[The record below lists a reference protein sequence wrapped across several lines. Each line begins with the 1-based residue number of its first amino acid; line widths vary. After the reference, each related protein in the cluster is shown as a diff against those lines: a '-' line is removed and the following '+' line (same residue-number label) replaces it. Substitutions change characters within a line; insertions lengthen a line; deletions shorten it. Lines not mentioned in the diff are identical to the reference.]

1 MSSPETNGHLSSLS
15 NYEKWRLYTDGLIS
29 PDNFIDFGWYFLISA
44 ALQRRV
50 WTGPDHQRLY
60 PNIYVIPVAEPGIGK
75 GLVIKQVA
83 ELLKFH
89 KLPDPKSNKAIQ
101 GLKDVDRATMETVA
115 EIDYKTAQG
124 NIDDGEKKKSSKNKS
139 YDKPLLFPVAA
150 DATTYEA
157 LVKSVS
163 QAIRRINYYETNPT
177 TGNQEF
183 KVYTHSSISFCLEEI
198 SSLIRRR
205 TEDVIHFLIQA
216 YDCGDYIYDTKTQ
229 GKDRIKKCC
238 VSFFGGTTPGF
249 LQSTFDDRLLTEGFS
264 SRTFFIFASS
274 NRKSSLWIPDLTHQQ
289 KSSYADIQ
297 IHLEKLS
304 HLYGRVTVDEDALSE
319 LSKWWEES
327 QAKRVNTSPK
337 LLPYYSRKNIHFQ
350 KLALAIHFGES
361 TEMHLTIKPY
371 LRAIEILEKEEKNMH
386 LALGVDRA
394 NPLSIPAER
403 IWKDLLANGKKSR
416 KELLLDHWEELPNGG
431 DSLDEIIE
439 HLRIS
444 GKVRDFTEKMIDETE
459 KIYFDAIRKK

>member
-1 MSSPETNGHLSSLS
+1 MSQEESELS

-50 WTGPDHQRLY
+50 WLGPPHMQLY

-89 KLPDPKSNKAIQ
+89 KLPDPKSNGALRNVKDIDRQAMEAVAEADYKMAQ
-101 GLKDVDRATMETVA
+101 GLMDET
-115 EIDYKTAQG
+115 D
-124 NIDDGEKKKSSKNKS
+124 KKKKLRNKS
-139 YDKPLLFPVAA
+139 FEKPLLFPVAA

-157 LVKSVS
+157 LVKAVS
-163 QAIRRINYYETNPT
+163 QSIRRINYYEPNAK
-177 TGNQEF
+177 TGEQEL
-183 KVYTHSSISFCLEEI
+183 KVYTHSSIAFCLEEI

-205 TEDVIHFLIQA
+205 TEDVIHFMIQA

-264 SRTFFIFASS
+264 SRTFFVFASS
-274 NRKSSLWIPDLTHQQ
+274 NRKSTLWVPDLTPKQ
-289 KSSYADIQ
+289 KSAYVDIQ
-297 IHLEKLS
+297 LHLEKLS
-304 HLYGRVTVDEDALSE
+304 YLHGRVTVEQDALQE
-319 LSKWWEES
+319 LEKWWADT
-327 QAKRVNTSPK
+327 QGKKANTSPK

-350 KLALAIHFGES
+350 KLAMAIHFGES
-361 TEMHLTIKPY
+361 LEMNIPLKTFM
-371 LRAIEILEKEEKNMH
+371 RAIDILEKEEKNMH

-394 NPLSIPAER
+394 NPLSVPAER
-403 IWKDLLANGKKSR
+403 VYKNLVANGKKTR
-416 KELLLDHWEELPNGG
+416 KELLLDHWEELPLGG
-431 DSLDEIIE
+431 DSLDEILE
-439 HLRIS
+439 HLKIG
-444 GKVRDFTEKMIDETE
+444 GKVRDFTERMIDHTDR
-459 KIYFDAIRKK
+459 IFYDAIRKK

>member
-1 MSSPETNGHLSSLS
+1 MQQELCPGLS

-89 KLPDPKSNKAIQ
+89 KLPDPKNNGHIKT
-101 GLKDVDRATMETVA
+101 LTEVDRAAMEAVA
-115 EIDYKTAQG
+115 EADYKQAQG
-124 NIDDGEKKKSSKNKS
+124 VNDDYDKKKSKKNKS
-139 YDKPLLFPVAA
+139 YEKPLLFPVAA

-157 LVKSVS
+157 LVKAVS
-163 QAIRRINYYETNPT
+163 QSIRRINFYSPNPVS
-177 TGNQEF
+177 GNQELG
-183 KVYTHSSISFCLEEI
+183 VYTHSSISFCLEEI

-274 NRKSSLWIPDLTHQQ
+274 NRKSTLWIPDLTKEQ
-289 KSSYADIQ
+289 KAAYVDIQ
-297 IHLEKLS
+297 LHLERLS
-304 HLYGRVTVDEDALSE
+304 HLYGRVNVNQEALIE
-319 LSKWWEES
+319 LEKWWSES
-327 QAKRVNTSPK
+327 QGKKVNTSPK

-350 KLALAIHFGES
+350 KLAIAMHFGES
-361 TEMHLTIKPY
+361 TEMEIPLSTY
-371 LRAIEILEKEEKNMH
+371 QRAIGVLEKEEKNMH
-386 LALGVDRA
+386 LSLGIDRS
-394 NPLSIPAER
+394 NPLAVPAEKIR
-403 IWKDLLANGKKSR
+403 KSLEANGKKSR
-416 KELLLDHWEELPNGG
+416 KEILIDHWTELPNGA
-431 DSLDEIIE
+431 DSLDDILSFMEAIGQ
-439 HLRIS
+439 LRS
-444 GKVRDFTEKMIDETE
+444 FSERMIDGTDR
-459 KIYFDAIRKK
+459 IFFDTIRKK